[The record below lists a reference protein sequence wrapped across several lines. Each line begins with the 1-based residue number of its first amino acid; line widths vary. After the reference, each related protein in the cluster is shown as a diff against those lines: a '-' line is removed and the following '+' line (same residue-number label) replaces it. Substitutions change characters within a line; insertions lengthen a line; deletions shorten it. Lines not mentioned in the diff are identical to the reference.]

1 MMKIT
6 EQKVTELAHLSRL
19 RFEGESLVTIQQD
32 LQDILQM
39 CEKLQ
44 ELETT
49 GIEPLIYLTNS
60 ETVLRDDIVA
70 QEITHEEAL
79 KNAPKRDSDFFRVPK
94 VIDANV

>member
-1 MMKIT
+1 MKIT

-19 RFEGESLVTIQQD
+19 HFEGESLVTIQQD

>member
-1 MMKIT
+1 MKIT

>member
-1 MMKIT
+1 MKIT
-6 EQKVTELAHLSRL
+6 EQKVIELAHLSRL
-19 RFEGESLVTIQQD
+19 HFEGESLVTIQED

>member
-1 MMKIT
+1 MKIT

-32 LQDILQM
+32 LQDILHM

-94 VIDANV
+94 VIDANA